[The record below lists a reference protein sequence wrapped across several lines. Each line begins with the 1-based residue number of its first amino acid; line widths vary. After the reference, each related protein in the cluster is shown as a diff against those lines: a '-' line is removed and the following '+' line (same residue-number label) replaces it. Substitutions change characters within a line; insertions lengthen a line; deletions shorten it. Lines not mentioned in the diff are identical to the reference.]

1 MTLKNRNSQNLAG
14 MKVTSSARG
23 INAHGW
29 SGTGCSIV
37 APETGVGSYLI
48 EGKGNGGN
56 LLSSPD
62 GIKILHYFG
71 VAGPVITPLPFDIET
86 LNKMYTFSV
95 LAVYSAINVVDSIFD
110 CYGEE
115 IANTVLTVIVIIA
128 VAIIVAA
135 FLKGIG
141 LKPAIAMAI
150 GLMAT
155 TAEAKK
161 EGGLSVPNKMF
172 DSNFKKVLI
181 VSQMEG
187 QH

>member
-1 MTLKNRNSQNLAG
+1 M
-14 MKVTSSARG
+14 
-23 INAHGW
+23 
-29 SGTGCSIV
+29 
-37 APETGVGSYLI
+37 
-48 EGKGNGGN
+48 
-56 LLSSPD
+56 
-62 GIKILHYFG
+62 
-71 VAGPVITPLPFDIET
+71 
-86 LNKMYTFSV
+86 
-95 LAVYSAINVVDSIFD
+95 
-110 CYGEE
+110 
-115 IANTVLTVIVIIA
+115 TVIVIIA